1 MVISP
6 PFWSLSGMKAF
17 LFDWDGVVAETHLD
31 FSTLRSRYYSGRRAM
46 LLEEAHT
53 LSESERS
60 ALMLDLYAL
69 EMAGADTAEP
79 VKGIFE
85 LFHHLQRCSIP
96 WGIVSR
102 NCLDSIYL
110 AADRIGVSLPSYV
123 GSRDDNV
130 IKPEPRA
137 LWNAA
142 NALHCSPSECAFVGD
157 FIYDMVGAR
166 RAGMRGVL
174 VQRHE
179 PEWSDWYDVAF
190 PTVMDMFASLRNPKR
205 MIPWEYRDLVIARG
219 EAWLENAFQLIA
231 YLPLEGRVCSP
242 EWLCALASLG
252 VGCFVVHVDATL
264 TPQLCRRY
272 PTWNHAH
279 MGEPLSFAIRDFLK
293 TRYPLVRVLQ
303 ERVPAGAKSF
313 PEDPNA
319 LLHAVEHAFHAR

>member
-6 PFWSLSGMKAF
+6 PFWSLSGTKAF

-79 VKGIFE
+79 VAGIFE
-85 LFHHLQRCSIP
+85 VFRHLQESGIP

-102 NCLDSIYL
+102 NCLDSIRL
-110 AADRIGVSLPSYV
+110 AADRIGVTLPSYV
-123 GSRDDNV
+123 GSRDDDV
-130 IKPEPRA
+130 VKPDPRA

-142 NALHCSPSECAFVGD
+142 NALHYSPAECAFVGD

-166 RAGMRGVL
+166 RAGMRGIL

-179 PEWSDWYDVAF
+179 PEWSDWYDAAF
-190 PTVMDMFASLRNPKR
+190 PKVVDLVASLRNPKR
-205 MIPWEYRDLVIARG
+205 MIPWEYRDLVCARG
-219 EAWLENAFQLIA
+219 EAWLESAFHLSA
-231 YLPLEGRVCSP
+231 CLPLEGRVCSP
-242 EWLCALASLG
+242 EWLCALASVG
-252 VGCFVVHVDATL
+252 VGCFVVHEEATL

-272 PTWNHAH
+272 PTWDHTH
-279 MGEPLSFAIRDFLK
+279 MGEPLSFVIRDFFK
-293 TRYPLVRVLQ
+293 TRYPLVRVLA
-303 ERVPAGAKSF
+303 EKVPTGTKSF
-313 PEDPNA
+313 PEDPRVLLQVVEYA
-319 LLHAVEHAFHAR
+319 LHVR